1 MINKIHFG
9 KRITGYRKALKLSQ
23 AELSEKLGVTSQAV
37 SKWEC
42 GIALPDLEL
51 LLALSHLYNVSIN
64 ELLEGSDTFAKLTDR
79 AYEYDGIAYFL
90 PKEDKAINQ
99 SWADDIINSKWI
111 SRNWNDCF
119 LKNNFTD
126 TRAKIGNT
134 IAGHGGK
141 ILEIGTG
148 PGGGFMPY
156 ILRSNPD
163 ATIIIND
170 LSPTVVREWKQFLD
184 KELNSPNI
192 SYAVFN
198 FCDIPFE
205 DNSIDVVSDGGGIG
219 NTEDGDKGKALKEV
233 YRVLKPGG
241 LFVTSTGFVTK
252 ETLAKLPEQ
261 AQTVLLDKRP
271 DVFADLYEE
280 TVLAGFKKIDSEI
293 CGFWNTDDDESTIA
307 DLARS
312 LGINLQFT
320 SYVRYCVK

>member
-233 YRVLKPGG
+233 YRVLNPVDYSLPPQVLSQRKLSPNCPSRHRPFY
-241 LFVTSTGFVTK
+241 LINVQTCLLTYTK
-252 ETLAKLPEQ
+252 RLYLQGSKKLTVKYVVSGIQ
-261 AQTVLLDKRP
+261 TMMKAQLLISPVLLESIYSSQ
-271 DVFADLYEE
+271 VM
-280 TVLAGFKKIDSEI
+280 
-293 CGFWNTDDDESTIA
+293 CGTA
-307 DLARS
+307 
-312 LGINLQFT
+312 
-320 SYVRYCVK
+320 